1 MKNHTLLRYEI
12 KFTSCF
18 TDSSLVLG
26 LSIFDIFMM
35 CVYKI
40 FSKLERRNKIRLDHK
55 NLRHIE
61 PHLNLMSL
69 QVLVVQTR
77 NLIENYFNKQL
88 FPPKSIFTYGLV
100 NSQIFQKS
108 GHAHLGLSK

>member
-26 LSIFDIFMM
+26 PSIFDIFMIV

-77 NLIENYFNKQL
+77 NLIE
-88 FPPKSIFTYGLV
+88 IE
-100 NSQIFQKS
+100 
-108 GHAHLGLSK
+108 